1 MISAGRITNEGEE
14 AQKVQADL
22 DKTTIRI
29 EQLKPQL
36 EPQLEAL
43 HSDPT
48 ASDRGDLQQSILS
61 LLKKKLLLLL
71 RLPTA
76 KGAGNAQA
84 LTKFSRNRV

>member
-29 EQLKPQL
+29 EQL

-84 LTKFSRNRV
+84 LTKFSRKRV